1 MKTTDIAALP
11 STQKLLKAT
20 ALAVVAAA
28 AILVVTVLPAEYGV
42 DPTGIGRALGLDA
55 LRGAQKD
62 PAAEFA
68 ATPSAAVAPSAVG
81 NAPVAEE
88 NFPASPG
95 QTFDRKAIIS
105 RDRAVRTESMSLT
118 IAPGKG
124 AEIKANMAS
133 GDSFIFHWA
142 ASGPVAIDMHG
153 EPTHPVAKEYS
164 TYSMARSKQ
173 EASGLFTAPFAGR
186 HGWYW
191 VNLGTKPVT
200 VHVEVTGFQ
209 QPLFRPA
216 PK

>member
-1 MKTTDIAALP
+1 MRTTDIAALP

-20 ALAVVAAA
+20 ALAVVAATT
-28 AILVVTVLPAEYGV
+28 ILISTVLPAEYGV

-62 PAAEFA
+62 PAVEFSS
-68 ATPSAAVAPSAVG
+68 TPSAAGSAVG
-81 NAPVAEE
+81 DAPVVEE

-118 IAPGKG
+118 LAPGKG

-153 EPTHPVAKEYS
+153 EPSHPVAKEYS
-164 TYSMARSKQ
+164 TYSMARSKR
-173 EASGLFTAPFAGR
+173 EASGLFTAPFTGR

-191 VNLGTKPVT
+191 VNLGATPVT